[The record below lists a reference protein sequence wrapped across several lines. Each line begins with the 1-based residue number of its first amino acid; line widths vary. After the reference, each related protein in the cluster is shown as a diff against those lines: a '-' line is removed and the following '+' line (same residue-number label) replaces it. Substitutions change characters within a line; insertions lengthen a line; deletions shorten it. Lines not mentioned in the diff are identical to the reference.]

1 MYIHVNLFLQMNLE
15 TSIKQTKFN
24 SEHHKMML
32 NLIYTAGTINARQTR
47 FFKNYDISPQQY
59 NVLRILRGQY
69 PKPASVCLL
78 QERMLDQMSNASRL
92 VEKLKQKKLV
102 SRKECKADR
111 RQVDIIITDEGLK
124 LLKKIDLD
132 YKDFDENIGPL
143 TIDEARLLNE
153 LLDKLN
159 K

>member
-1 MYIHVNLFLQMNLE
+1 MYIHVNLILQMNLE
-15 TSIKQTKFN
+15 TSIKQTRFN
-24 SEHHKMML
+24 SEYHKLML

-47 FFKNYDISPQQY
+47 FFKIYDISPQQY
-59 NVLRILRGQY
+59 NVLRILRGQF

-102 SRKECKADR
+102 SRRECKADR

-124 LLKKIDLD
+124 LLEKIDFD
-132 YKDFDENIGPL
+132 YKDFDEKIGPL
-143 TIDEARLLNE
+143 NNEEARLLNE